1 MKTRWKVLIGGVLL
15 VFAIGFIV
23 VQQIGQQT
31 AETEIEGM
39 DFTSVKDGQYE
50 GSYSIAIVSATVE
63 VTVQDGKAT
72 DKDGKVLS
80 NMVVKLP
87 ENDQGWKLFTELFGF
102 ATHYPVMKK

>member
-50 GSYSIAIVSATVE
+50 GSYSIAIVSGATTSSKVIL
-63 VTVQDGKAT
+63 KAIEAAIP
-72 DKDGKVLS
+72 S
-80 NMVVKLP
+80 N
-87 ENDQGWKLFTELFGF
+87 
-102 ATHYPVMKK
+102 

>member
-1 MKTRWKVLIGGVLL
+1 M

-72 DKDGKVLS
+72 DKDGKVFS
-80 NMVVKLP
+80 NMVENLP
-87 ENDQGWKLFTELFGF
+87 ENDQGWSLSF
-102 ATHYPVMKK
+102 AFPTSYSIHPSAQGPFSQSLQSSL